1 MADVGAVLETV
12 KLRKE
17 YKDVVAVDDLDL
29 QLQQGDI
36 FGLIGPNG
44 AGKTT
49 AIRMM
54 ATLLKPTSGSAYI
67 DGHDIFR
74 SPEKVRGVIGYMPDF
89 FGVYD
94 DLRVW
99 EYLSFFAAAYKI
111 PGRRRAGIIED
122 VLELTDLKLNRDW
135 NVRDLS
141 RGMKQRLCV
150 AKTLIHDPKVLLLDE
165 PASGLDPK
173 ARFEI
178 REILKELGNMGKT
191 ILVSSNILPEL
202 ADYCNKIGLIEKGK
216 LIVSG
221 DVSYVLSHLGA
232 GSVLE
237 IVVREGV
244 ETARDIL
251 EKRPD
256 IANVDIKGNTIKA
269 RYTGKR
275 DDVCEVLTELV
286 GKKVKISSFHEA
298 ALDLEDAFLKFT
310 GGAVS

>member
-1 MADVGAVLETV
+1 MANEGAMVKIV

-17 YKDVVAVDDLDL
+17 YKGIAVVDGLDL
-29 QLQQGDI
+29 QLEQGDI

-49 AIRMM
+49 TIKML

-74 SPEKVRGVIGYMPDF
+74 FPEKVRGVIGYMPDF

-94 DLRVW
+94 DLKVW

-111 PGRRRAGIIED
+111 PRRRRVGLMED
-122 VLELTDLKLNRDW
+122 VMELTDLSVKRNSH
-135 NVRDLS
+135 VRDLS

-165 PASGLDPK
+165 PASGLDPR

-178 REILKELGNMGKT
+178 REILKELGDMGKT
-191 ILVSSNILPEL
+191 IVVSSNILPEL
-202 ADYCNKIGLIEKGK
+202 VDFCNKIGVIEKGK
-216 LIVSG
+216 LLVSG
-221 DVSYVLSHLGA
+221 DVSEVLSQLGA
-232 GSVLE
+232 GSALE
-237 IVVREGV
+237 IEVCEGI
-244 ETARDIL
+244 ETAKNIL
-251 EKRPD
+251 EQRLD
-256 IANVDIKGNTIKA
+256 IANVDVRGNTLKA
-269 RYTGKR
+269 QYTGKR

-286 GKKVKISSFHEA
+286 SKQVKVKSFHEA
-298 ALDLEDAFLKFT
+298 ALDLEDAFLNLT
-310 GGAVS
+310 EGAVS